1 VVFICVLYCA
11 QAGQPELQAMA
22 TVGQVDIM
30 VHQFEAPSYVVSGSA
45 TGKMIHVSYH
55 DGQHYNSVHPTA
67 AAAASLARPAATSG
81 GGGAAAAAGTV
92 GSDETPEGVYARA
105 VSALQLEA
113 APAAPPA
120 RALAMVRS
128 VLKDMGGDSDA
139 AHEFLLVDPQFS
151 EACVAAPEPEPE
163 PEPEP
168 APAPSADA
176 SEQSWASAEQERF
189 EQGLAS
195 FGKEL

>member
-1 VVFICVLYCA
+1 MY
-11 QAGQPELQAMA
+11 
-22 TVGQVDIM
+22 T
-30 VHQFEAPSYVVSGSA
+30 
-45 TGKMIHVSYH
+45 
-55 DGQHYNSVHPTA
+55 
-67 AAAASLARPAATSG
+67 
-81 GGGAAAAAGTV
+81 
-92 GSDETPEGVYARA
+92 RA
-105 VSALQLEA
+105 VYALQLES
-113 APAAPPA
+113 APTAPPA
-120 RALAMVRS
+120 RALAMVRA